1 MKIIKSN
8 SFEDACR
15 LAAEYLGI
23 SIQEFKRKVF
33 EDQQDVYDREDVISW
48 LTEQGYKFSEDHVNQ
63 ILDTLRSKYDADLGT
78 WGNIESA
85 YYYNRMNLPYA
96 DDEDEEESDA
106 E

>member
-1 MKIIKSN
+1 MTYTKEKYESACEQAAKS
-8 SFEDACR
+8 
-15 LAAEYLGI
+15 LGI
-23 SIQEFKRKVF
+23 SVPEFKRKVF
-33 EDQQDVYDREDVISW
+33 EDQQDEYDREDVISW
-48 LTEQGYKFSEDHVNQ
+48 LTDQGYKFSEDHVDQ

-85 YYYNRMNLPYA
+85 YYYNRMSLPYV